1 MAKAALVFPERED
14 AGSWPAPGQW
24 TYADYR
30 RLPDDGRRYEVI
42 RGFLYVSPAPSITH
56 QRALGE
62 LFAKLRFFVLAEGL
76 GEVLVAPVNVLLPK
90 EIAAPVQP
98 DLVFFRTGNEPGAQA
113 LSFQG
118 VPDLVVEVL
127 SPGTRRVDLG
137 VKLAAYLEAG
147 VPEAWFVDPQPRTVL
162 VYGLSEDGKS
172 YVELSRGG
180 AGESV
185 VSQVLPGLRLEVSE
199 IFQAGQGHQGLQ
211 GQQGQ

>member
-42 RGFLYVSPAPSITH
+42 RGFLYVGPAPSIIH
-56 QRALGE
+56 QRALRR
-62 LFAKLRFFVLAEGL
+62 LLTNFDRFVLDHGL
-76 GEVLVAPVNVLLPK
+76 GEVFFAPVDILLPGG
-90 EIAAPVQP
+90 IAAPVQP
-98 DLVFFRTGNEPGAQA
+98 DLVFIRAGEEPGDQA
-113 LSFQG
+113 LNFQG
-118 VPDLVVEVL
+118 VPDLVAEVL

-147 VPEAWFVDPQPRTVL
+147 VPEAWLVDPQARTML
-162 VYGLSEDGKS
+162 VYALSEDGKS

-180 AGESV
+180 VGESV
-185 VSQVLPGLRLEVSE
+185 VSRVLPGLRLEVSE
-199 IFQAGQGHQGLQ
+199 IFPR
-211 GQQGQ
+211 

>member
-1 MAKAALVFPERED
+1 MPEPARPLIFPERED
-14 AGSWPAPGQW
+14 TGPWPAPGQW

-42 RGFLYVSPAPSITH
+42 RGYLYVSPAPSIIH
-56 QRALGE
+56 QRALAQ
-62 LFAKLRFFVLAEGL
+62 LFIKLHFFVLAGGL
-76 GEVLVAPVNVLLPK
+76 GEVLMAPVDVLLPR

-113 LSFQG
+113 LNFQG

-147 VPEAWFVDPQPRTVL
+147 VPEVWFADPQPRIL
-162 VYGLSEDGKS
+162 SIHGLSENGKS

-180 AGESV
+180 MGEV
-185 VSQVLPGLRLEVSE
+185 VASRVLYGLRLEVSE
-199 IFQAGQGHQGLQ
+199 IFPR
-211 GQQGQ
+211 